1 MSYDIRIGVKV
12 DGAEDLY
19 AVIARPEYDSPTY
32 NLGTMFRKCTGWDY
46 KQGEWYYV
54 PKVLPL
60 IEHGIHELRFN
71 EEEYRK
77 YNAPNGWGTTEQALD
92 VLDSLL
98 ACIIEQNRGTFTENQ
113 IPLEFLYVK
122 W

>member
-32 NLGTMFRKCTGWDY
+32 NLGAMFRKCTGWDF
-46 KQGEWYYV
+46 KQGEWYKAKDV
-54 PKVLPL
+54 IQL
-60 IEHGIHELRFN
+60 IDHGRIELILHEK
-71 EEEYRK
+71 EYKK
-77 YNAPNGWGTTEQALD
+77 YEDPDGWGTAKQARN
-92 VLDSLL
+92 VLESLL
-98 ACIIEQNRGTFTENQ
+98 DCIIEQNSGTWTENQ
-113 IPLEFLYVK
+113 IPLDCLYIK